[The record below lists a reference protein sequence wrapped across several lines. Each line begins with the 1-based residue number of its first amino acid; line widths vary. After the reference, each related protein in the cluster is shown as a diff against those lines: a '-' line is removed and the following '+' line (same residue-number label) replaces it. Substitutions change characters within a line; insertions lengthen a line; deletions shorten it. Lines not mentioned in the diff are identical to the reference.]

1 MFGDVCILGHT
12 DCDGAKII
20 DDGLC
25 TIIALQRMRKAFGE
39 NGDATPAGESWPA
52 NIVDIFE
59 GGVPVVL
66 HAYEEDADLDLREV
80 WNASKHDEECNKF
93 RKTSLSTFLTIAV
106 KARAKVGNDWS
117 KTPGYLLSVYGSGR
131 AASVYRW
138 VRAARFL
145 AKEVIAE
152 LARRP
157 DTRAAFIWDNPYLMG
172 NGASERF
179 KLAPAYALQAL
190 EFAWEDD
197 GLSAKTFIETICKP
211 LKLVESWET
220 LMLRKFGV
228 VARGSTAFGRVVTS
242 LRTPG
247 GLKKVLAVAASGT
260 HLHGSGPDN
269 VGIVECYRIKAE
281 MEKCKAGGLPP
292 PAVLPDENRAGQPQE
307 GDSQAMSEQSVVPE
321 EDDATAKAEFMALSA
336 SGVDETTD
344 DDESKQLAAAV
355 AADLGN
361 VHFFPEWQALQA
373 EAAGAISK
381 GGSRTLAVMDCP
393 TSRVAVLAKGL
404 DSLAELWKRAG
415 QPQKFRLVVF
425 CHTRFDVIAK
435 VHEKVATLWPSWK
448 AMVVQVTRRSYQSV
462 KLRPSYVVVC
472 GDPAELKGDI
482 PTTHMLT
489 KATRTCGA
497 RESLQMRCT
506 ERACPLRPQ
515 SCQTDDDPD
524 LTKEISPED
533 KDVDILA
540 QLQAEADELG
550 LDDGG
555 ATDGDEAAVAS
566 DDETGPRRR
575 DYLIELWP
583 FSLPT
588 SFYEEL
594 YRAVGKI
601 DGATVGVLLTGT
613 AHPASWIAMRRARL
627 PVYISSQRPHTHV
640 WEHFPPSGREGPMH
654 SP

>member
-1 MFGDVCILGHT
+1 MSGQAWSWFAASGLRDGGAGNSASWRSHSAQCPPPGGADSFAAMSKALVRSGNKGPQVLRRERCPLDQLSVRRPESGWRDPCDERVAELEDLFYGGQWGMGLFGDVCILGHT

-59 GGVPVVL
+59 NGVPVVL

-145 AKEVIAE
+145 AKEVTAE

-220 LMLRKFGV
+220 LMLRRFGV

-361 VHFFPEWQALQA
+361 VHF
-373 EAAGAISK
+373 S
-381 GGSRTLAVMDCP
+381 
-393 TSRVAVLAKGL
+393 
-404 DSLAELWKRAG
+404 
-415 QPQKFRLVVF
+415 
-425 CHTRFDVIAK
+425 
-435 VHEKVATLWPSWK
+435 
-448 AMVVQVTRRSYQSV
+448 
-462 KLRPSYVVVC
+462 
-472 GDPAELKGDI
+472 
-482 PTTHMLT
+482 
-489 KATRTCGA
+489 
-497 RESLQMRCT
+497 
-506 ERACPLRPQ
+506 
-515 SCQTDDDPD
+515 
-524 LTKEISPED
+524 
-533 KDVDILA
+533 
-540 QLQAEADELG
+540 
-550 LDDGG
+550 
-555 ATDGDEAAVAS
+555 
-566 DDETGPRRR
+566 
-575 DYLIELWP
+575 
-583 FSLPT
+583 
-588 SFYEEL
+588 
-594 YRAVGKI
+594 
-601 DGATVGVLLTGT
+601 
-613 AHPASWIAMRRARL
+613 
-627 PVYISSQRPHTHV
+627 
-640 WEHFPPSGREGPMH
+640 PSGRRSRRRRQGRSVRVVLAPWR
-654 SP
+654 